1 MKRWL
6 LRFFNLFPFFD
17 KSEYERQVQA
27 EHAAERSANSI
38 SQRNFMEQELMERR
52 EPRWK
57 NERS

>member
-38 SQRNFMEQELMERR
+38 TQRNFMEQELLDRGKR
-52 EPRWK
+52 AW